1 MEPRYIVAIEI
12 GSSKIKGAV
21 ATVDADNTLSV
32 IAIEEDKLV
41 NSVRLGCIQNVANVA
56 GSVNAIVSK
65 LQNRISP
72 RKIKAVYV
80 GVGGRSLVAIPREVE
95 RTLHDEMEI
104 TRQIL
109 DDIKLQAEK
118 LPIERDVVAVET
130 GEWIVDNMSSYTD
143 PEGTY
148 GRHIRASLSVI
159 ACKSQIMRNISLVIN
174 DKLGLKINGY
184 LVRHTAIADLV
195 LTVDERRLGCMLVDF
210 GAETTTVS
218 IYKNGA
224 LRYLATIPLGSRNIT
239 RDITAL
245 NYLEEKAEE
254 LKKLASADPSIKA
267 QSRDRIDSI
276 NLTDVNNYVQ
286 ARAGEIVANIA
297 EQSVYAGFRP
307 EDLPGGVIITGG
319 GSKLTGF
326 SGLLAAQ
333 TKLKVRRGLPS
344 AVIRIA
350 DSRIEPADAVD
361 VIALLLAASKQPS
374 LMCVEVPPAPAA
386 ESVREHSAA
395 TDSRQGRRVSDPTD
409 DSGDDSTDEIAIPHT
424 GSGLISWFK
433 NKVRDITNPID
444 TSEFDDDEKE

>member
-1 MEPRYIVAIEI
+1 MESRHIVAIEI
-12 GSSKIKGAV
+12 GSSKIKGAI
-21 ATVDADNTLSV
+21 ATVDADGTLSV
-32 IAIEEDKLV
+32 VAIEEEKLV

-56 GSVNAIVSK
+56 GAVNAIVSK

-109 DDIKLQAEK
+109 DDIKAQAEK

-130 GEWIVDNMSSYTD
+130 GEWVVDNMSSYAD

-148 GRHIRASLSVI
+148 GRQIRASLSVI

-174 DKLGLKINGY
+174 DKVGLKINGY
-184 LVRHTAIADLV
+184 LVRQTAIADLV

-224 LRYLATIPLGSRNIT
+224 LQYLSTIPMGSRNIT

-254 LKKLASADPSIKA
+254 LKKLANADPSAKSA
-267 QSRDRIDSI
+267 SRNQIDSI
-276 NLTDVNNYVQ
+276 NLTEVNNYVQ

-297 EQSVYAGFRP
+297 EQLVYAGFKP
-307 EDLPGGVIITGG
+307 EDLPCGVVVTGG

-326 SGLLAAQ
+326 SELLA
-333 TKLKVRRGLPS
+333 THSKLKVRRGLPS
-344 AVIRIA
+344 ASVRIA
-350 DSRIEPADAVD
+350 NSRIEPGDAVD
-361 VIALLLAASKQPS
+361 VIALLLAASKMPAV
-374 LMCVEVPPAPAA
+374 MCVEIPPAPPV
-386 ESVREHSAA
+386 ERHEPEI
-395 TDSRQGRRVSDPTD
+395 RRHQADVEPD
-409 DSGDDSTDEIAIPHT
+409 DEEDDEIAIRHKGP
-424 GSGLISWFK
+424 GLFGWIK
-433 NKVRDITNPID
+433 DKVRNITDPVD
-444 TSEFDDDEKE
+444 DSEFDDE